1 MSRPA
6 LTKDLVD
13 QITNK
18 KMSSRLISRLYWA
31 SGKENHAKNVMEC
44 CDEAFLTDEG
54 KFWKTNFCK
63 DKWCPMCQWKKTRFI
78 FHRVMEIVKDM
89 EKVYG
94 FAFLTLTVP
103 NVPGAELSDTLD
115 RMKKAYR
122 VFMGAAGAKYGKGRG
137 FQAFKGSMQSIE
149 ITYNQDTDTY
159 HPHIH
164 ALVALPKAY
173 FDRKRNHNIYVTKE
187 QIWERW
193 GECYPGAE
201 SVKWQAI
208 STKKINQEGMD
219 ETIDFPAA
227 VAEIAKYPFKMADL
241 YQMDKEGNDM
251 IFEVFDTIQK
261 ALFRRPLYRFF
272 GIMKTVSAKLT
283 DKEEYLLSFIQL
295 IEGDSFVNV
304 HRFIA
309 SIYTDRL
316 TYYESWRLSYGNE
329 PFVFCDPFM
338 YSRYS
343 LYAVGMDTDLY
354 NSS

>member
-6 LTKDLVD
+6 LTKDFLD
-13 QITNK
+13 HITNK
-18 KMSSRLISRLYWA
+18 KQSSRLISRLYA
-31 SGKENHAKNVMEC
+31 AAGKINHAHRVDEC

-54 KFWKTNFCK
+54 KFWRTNFCK

-89 EKVYG
+89 QKVYG

-103 NVPGAELSDTLD
+103 NVPGAELSYTLD

-122 VFMGAAGAKYGKGRG
+122 VFMGAYGSKSGKARG
-137 FQAFKGSMQSIE
+137 FQAFKGSMQAIE
-149 ITYNQDTDTY
+149 ITYDQDTDTY

-173 FDRKRNHNIYVTKE
+173 FDRKRNHNIYVTKQ

-193 GECYPGAE
+193 GECYPGAQ
-201 SVKWQAI
+201 SVKWQSI
-208 STKKINQEGMD
+208 STKYVDQEGMD

-241 YQMDKEGNDM
+241 YKMDQEGNEK
-251 IFEVFDTIQK
+251 IFEVFKTIQT

-272 GIMKTVSAKLT
+272 GIMKTISAKIT
-283 DKEEYLLSFIQL
+283 DKEEEIFHFIQL
-295 IEGDSFVNV
+295 GERVSSFSA
-304 HRFIA
+304 HRFQFPLSGSGRIH
-309 SIYTDRL
+309 YTE
-316 TYYESWRLSYGNE
+316 TWKLSPSEALEKVFIDPWLWQRYGPTLALSEQEEIN
-329 PFVFCDPFM
+329 
-338 YSRYS
+338 
-343 LYAVGMDTDLY
+343 
-354 NSS
+354 